1 MKIGS
6 HHVAWMYVVT
16 IALLVAIAAV
26 SAYLAGTFPTS
37 LIVAVVACIL
47 IDLAVEAVKRHKRR
61 IPVSAIIT
69 GLIIGSVAPITAPI
83 LLVVA
88 ASLVAELTK
97 FFIKAKGRNVFNP
110 AAVGL
115 LAGLLLFGLGDEWW
129 AASSIH
135 AYGFVIPIAAILIL
149 AAYEAKRLVAGL
161 SAAAVAA
168 VGIASI
174 SGLGFSAGG
183 IIASVLTVNYY
194 FVFLMVAD
202 PKTSPNKVTGQLAY
216 GVGVAALAL
225 LLVMARVPYPLL
237 IALVLANVCYAAF
250 RLFYRDAQAKIG
262 VRGTNVSS
270 AQ

>member
-26 SAYLAGTFPTS
+26 SAYLTGIFPTS

-47 IDLAVEAVKRHKRR
+47 IDLAVEAANGHKRR
-61 IPVSAIIT
+61 IPASSIIT

-83 LLVVA
+83 FLVVA
-88 ASLVAELTK
+88 ASLIAELTK
-97 FFIKAKGRNVFNP
+97 FFIKAKGRNAFNP

-115 LAGLLLFGLGDEWW
+115 LVALPLFGLGDEWW

-135 AYGFVIPIAAILIL
+135 AYGFVIPIAAILVL
-149 AAYEAKRLVAGL
+149 SAYEAKRLVAGL

-168 VGIASI
+168 VGMAAI
-174 SGLGFSAGG
+174 SGLGFSAGV

-202 PKTSPNKVTGQLAY
+202 PKTSPNKPIGQLAY

-225 LLVMARVPYPLL
+225 FFVIAHVPYSLL

-250 RLFYRDAQAKIG
+250 RLFYRDTPVKG
-262 VRGTNVSS
+262 VHGTNASP